1 MKCTMVQVVV
11 GVGVAVMALSCAEQ
25 SSVLKPADPEATV
38 TGRGEIVPAT
48 SEFAGTIGKIDA
60 DTGSIRVEHWPL
72 SKTFRVPPEC
82 VIDIPTKAGGGL
94 ARLKVED
101 AVVVTY
107 SEDGKEFVA
116 NRIVRQGKAFNKE
129 RDEKLERLDD
139 MINPS
144 PNQ

>member
-1 MKCTMVQVVV
+1 MKRYMAQVVV
-11 GVGVAVMALSCAEQ
+11 GLGVAVMALSCAEQ
-25 SSVLKPADPEATV
+25 SSVLKPATPEATV

-48 SEFAGTIGKIDA
+48 TEFAGTIGKVDA
-60 DTGSIRVEHWPL
+60 EKGLIRVEHWPL

-94 ARLKVED
+94 AQLKVED

-107 SEDGKEFVA
+107 SEAGTELVA
-116 NRIVRQGKAFNKE
+116 NRIVRQGKAFTKE
-129 RDEKLERLDD
+129 RDEKLERLNE
-139 MINPS
+139 MLNPS